1 MYIQI
6 SATPPCSIVLCNTFG
21 TPGTICQF
29 LRHFASERQNVIK
42 SKSGNFEEERQNERP
57 SGFLCSRAKDNHG
70 SEGRKKTVTETG
82 NRKRTLFDS
91 LESDSSAH
99 LKRRFIKSPK

>member
-42 SKSGNFEEERQNERP
+42 RKSGNFEREKQNERP

-70 SEGRKKTVTETG
+70 SEGRKKNSNR
-82 NRKRTLFDS
+82 NRKQEKDTF
-91 LESDSSAH
+91 
-99 LKRRFIKSPK
+99 